1 MLKEFLIVFAC
12 PRWIFFFLTRPTKEA
27 HRYGNEFRP
36 YTKES

>member
-12 PRWIFFFLTRPTKEA
+12 PRWIFFLTRPTKEA
-27 HRYGNEFRP
+27 HRYGNVFRP